1 VHHHA
6 LSTSQGGVSV
16 SSIGEQLTP
25 VVQLEASL
33 GFGEEGS
40 SSAFEKRTLSSN
52 NPHGGPALN
61 TENIIIGLGDHV
73 RRALC
78 SQPCLHMRPAP
89 RMRATRFAHDRACT
103 AQSTTR
109 QLEA

>member
-1 VHHHA
+1 M
-6 LSTSQGGVSV
+6 SE
-16 SSIGEQLTP
+16 SSIGEQAP
-25 VVQLEASL
+25 MEQLEASL

-40 SSAFEKRTLSSN
+40 SSAFEKRIWSTD
-52 NPHGGPALN
+52 NPHGGPAFN
-61 TENIIIGLGDHV
+61 TENIIIRLGDHA
-73 RRALC
+73 RTALC

-89 RMRATRFAHDRACT
+89 RMRATRFAHDRGCT